1 MTPITALLATTNKG
15 KLAELAK
22 LFAGS
27 PLSLSLPRDSGIA
40 LPAVEE
46 TEETF
51 AGNATLKAR
60 TLAAAAGR
68 WALADDS
75 GLEVAAL
82 GGAPGI
88 RSARYSGP
96 GATDASNIARLLKEM
111 EGKAD
116 RRARF
121 ACALVL
127 ASPEGKLMVAEGF
140 LEGVIAD
147 APRGTNGFG
156 YDPVFVVP
164 SLGKTVAELPPATKQ
179 EISHRAV
186 AARKLIEMMRTVP

>member
-1 MTPITALLATTNKG
+1 MTPMTALLATTNKG

-27 PLSLSLPRDSGIA
+27 PLTLNLPRESGIA

-46 TEETF
+46 TEDTF

-60 TLAAAAGR
+60 TLASASGR

-82 GGAPGI
+82 GGEPGV

-96 GATDASNIARLLKEM
+96 GATDASNIVHLLKEM
-111 EGKAD
+111 EEKTD

-127 ASPEGKLMVAEGF
+127 ASPEGKLVVAEGF
-140 LEGVIAD
+140 LEGEIAG

-164 SLGKTVAELPPATKQ
+164 SLGKTVAELPPETKH
-179 EISHRAV
+179 EISHRAL
-186 AARKLIEMMRTVP
+186 AARRLIELMRAIP